1 MGYGTNN
8 MSLEMCLIVSYTHPH
23 GGNFNKGNM
32 MVNNWVLRGRS
43 FWTEPVGFWAVSA
56 SSLEYFVSHL
66 WDDGAWVDDIEY
78 WMLISLATSWIFH
91 HDGQPPYFSGDFND
105 PFMLRRRWH
114 LVAHN
119 GSVDRVRVSTTMQIP
134 PAITLAY
141 WRKASTGVLRAYWV
155 GKMPVNAMRGKITI
169 AAAQSQTNGDHAQVM
184 KWGEDAMIWAGPVS
198 GSSIPCAEI
207 VTEVNP

>member
-43 FWTEPVGFWAVSA
+43 FWTEPVGFWVVSA

-105 PFMLRRRWH
+105 PFM
-114 LVAHN
+114 VPE
-119 GSVDRVRVSTTMQIP
+119 GSW
-134 PAITLAY
+134 TLCS
-141 WRKASTGVLRAYWV
+141 WLFLLTFRPSPSLVLRTNASAINS
-155 GKMPVNAMRGKITI
+155 GKDKKVLMF
-169 AAAQSQTNGDHAQVM
+169 
-184 KWGEDAMIWAGPVS
+184 DALTTQQN
-198 GSSIPCAEI
+198 
-207 VTEVNP
+207 TEHTR